1 MGLKGNLVEAREVGP
16 TLVLGHV
23 VADLVVIVHLH
34 QEKRFCYIAN
44 NMRATA
50 IIAYI
55 VLYSESHTLYSKY
68 SAI

>member
-1 MGLKGNLVEAREVGP
+1 MILSIKGTIG
-16 TLVLGHV
+16 
-23 VADLVVIVHLH
+23 H
-34 QEKRFCYIAN
+34 QEKRFCYIAD